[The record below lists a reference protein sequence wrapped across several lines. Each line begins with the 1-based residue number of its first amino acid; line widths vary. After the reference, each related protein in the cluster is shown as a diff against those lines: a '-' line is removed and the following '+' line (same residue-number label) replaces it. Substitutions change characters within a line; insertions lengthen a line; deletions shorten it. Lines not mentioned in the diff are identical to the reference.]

1 MSEKDHISLPEGTDI
16 AGYRLLRVL
25 GDGGFGITY
34 LAENYNKEKFAIK
47 EYLPSQ
53 FAVRDGIEVHPNAK
67 KNREDFEWGRES
79 FVEEARMLA
88 RFKHPNIVEVK
99 HFVEMNNTAYIVMEY
114 EDGEPLDELLRRRG
128 ALTEAQLKR
137 ILFPIADGLCEVHR
151 QGVWHRDIKPA
162 NVFVRRS
169 DESPVLLDF
178 GAARNALGVKSK
190 SMETIVSPPYSPPEQ
205 YDSDGELGPYTDIY
219 ALSALCYRA
228 ITGKLPEESPR
239 RQRSVYKGY
248 EDPLR
253 SLAEAQPEGYLSA
266 LLEAVDWGLRLN
278 EEERPQNVD
287 EWLAAMH
294 GTAPTTVPP
303 SPPQSD
309 TYSALHSER
318 PWEEPDRNADGTV
331 WERIQRDVRDA
342 EEAAGDEGRP
352 AKLLRRTG
360 SFRNLVWAA
369 TILGL
374 AGLMLLVFISSPRFV
389 GELGAWLQPPPAPTA
404 LPPPRVASFTVTNR
418 SHKKI
423 EVVRAAPVAMGN
435 YGDNK
440 LGMATISS
448 GAKHEVLLGDSEY
461 GDACEFDVFIRAED
475 RQTYEEKK
483 QDLCRNNDVVFGGE
497 DDAPAVDLFAVDPV
511 PVPEP
516 TPPPKEPEPAEPFI
530 DCPTCQPF
538 TVRTGPPDARV
549 QIMNIR
555 PPYEAGINLPPGSY
569 DVRVTAHGFDRVDR
583 TLRHGN
589 EPTNRWIGL
598 PFQDCPVCPKMIELP
613 MGSYRM
619 GTSRGPDRF
628 PDEGPKHDVA
638 IQYPIAVGV
647 FEVLFEEWDACVD
660 EGGCTRHLQDEGRG
674 RGQRPVVHA
683 TVADAKEYANW
694 LTAKI
699 GRRYRL
705 LSEAEWEYAALA
717 GTSSDRHWGGRLE
730 DQCVHENG
738 ADVTAQIEYNDWTIA
753 NCNDGHVY
761 AAPSSETRFRPNP
774 WGLHHMLGNVS
785 EWTADCWH
793 QNYVGA
799 PRDGSAWTND
809 CDAERR
815 QEERPVRH
823 VLRGGSWSSVP
834 REVRAPTRLFGDPA
848 EGSADV
854 GFRVAVEITR

>member
-16 AGYRLLRVL
+16 AGYRLSRVL

-47 EYLPSQ
+47 EYLPGQ
-53 FAVRDGIEVHPNAK
+53 FAIRDGIEVHPNAK

-99 HFVEMNNTAYIVMEY
+99 HFVEMNNTAYIVMKY

-205 YDSDGELGPYTDIY
+205 YDSEGELGPYTDIY

-228 ITGKLPEESPR
+228 IAGKPPEESPR
-239 RQRSVYKGY
+239 RQRNVYKGH
-248 EDPLR
+248 EDPLP
-253 SLAEAQPEGYLSA
+253 SLAEAQPEGYSGA

-278 EEERPQNVD
+278 EEERPQSVD

-318 PWEEPDRNADGTV
+318 PCEEPDRDADGTV
-331 WERIQRDVRDA
+331 RERFQRDVGDA
-342 EEAAGDEGRP
+342 DGAVGAEGRP
-352 AKLLRRTG
+352 AKLFRRTG

-389 GELGAWLQPPPAPTA
+389 GELGAWLWPPPAPA
-404 LPPPRVASFTVTNR
+404 VLPPPRVASFTVTNR
-418 SHKKI
+418 SPQKI

-440 LGMATISS
+440 LGVATISS
-448 GAKHEVLLGDSEY
+448 GAKHEVLLGDTEY

-483 QDLCRNNDVVFGGE
+483 QDLCRNNDIVFGGE
-497 DDAPAVDLFAVDPV
+497 DDAPAIDLFTADPS

-516 TPPPKEPEPAEPFI
+516 TPPMEPEPPKSVI
-530 DCPTCQPF
+530 DCPACQPF
-538 TVRTGPPDARV
+538 TVRTGPPNARV
-549 QIMNIR
+549 QIMNIGPR
-555 PPYEAGINLPPGSY
+555 YEHGIELPSGNY

-583 TLRHGN
+583 TLRHGDK
-589 EPTNRWIGL
+589 PTNRWIGL

-613 MGSYRM
+613 MGHYTM
-619 GTSRGPDRF
+619 GTSRGRDRWAN
-628 PDEGPKHDVA
+628 EGPAHEVE
-638 IQYPIAVGV
+638 IGYPVAVGV
-647 FEVLFEEWDACVD
+647 FEVSFEEWDACKD
-660 EGGCTRHLQDEGRG
+660 DGGCTRRLRDDGRG

-683 TVADAKEYANW
+683 TVADAKEYGNW
-694 LTAKI
+694 LTAST
-699 GRRYRL
+699 GRPYRL
-705 LSEAEWEYAALA
+705 LSEAEWEYAAR
-717 GTSSDRHWGGRLE
+717 GGVSFDRHWGDRSA
-730 DQCVHENG
+730 DQCIHENG
-738 ADVTAQIEYNDWTIA
+738 ADVTLAEAHTASSSLQDTMMSICSDEY
-753 NCNDGHVY
+753 VY
-761 AAPSSETRFRPNP
+761 AAPNAETRFRPNP

-793 QNYVGA
+793 DNYVDA
-799 PRDGSAWTND
+799 PSDGSAWVHD
-809 CDAERR
+809 CAAG
-815 QEERPVRH
+815 H
-823 VLRGGSWSSVP
+823 VARGGSWSSPP
-834 REVRAPTRLFGDPA
+834 RVVRAPTRLKRDPA
-848 EGSADV
+848 KGADRL
-854 GFRVAVEITR
+854 GFRVAVEIAR